1 MVRAGRTVFVRR
13 GVAFFASLAAWIAG
27 FASLATVPCGV
38 GVSDCRAVF
47 LKYVSVELIVWD
59 WRCAGPFGGFCLA
72 GGFVG
77 WLVLFWVLLVFLV
90 GLTVV
95 ACGALVL
102 VVVLRAFASP
112 CILIGLLALLLVVCL
127 RRWPFLVFLSV
138 Y

>member
-1 MVRAGRTVFVRR
+1 
-13 GVAFFASLAAWIAG
+13 
-27 FASLATVPCGV
+27 
-38 GVSDCRAVF
+38 
-47 LKYVSVELIVWD
+47 
-59 WRCAGPFGGFCLA
+59 
-72 GGFVG
+72 VG

-112 CILIGLLALLLVVCL
+112 CILIGLVALTLVVCL